1 MGFKELQLLDNVA
14 LNGDQIRG
22 LLMGRD
28 HSLPNMYDVT
38 GPIERKFA
46 MKMITIILRCSLVLN
61 SIPSSIS

>member
-1 MGFKELQLLDNVA
+1 MERIY
-14 LNGDQIRG
+14 QIRG

-46 MKMITIILRCSLVLN
+46 MKIITTTILRCSLVLN
-61 SIPSSIS
+61 SIPSSIN